1 MYDKIGTRI
10 SDVIERDVVAAARAC
25 RSDRLS
31 RRSRMSDKMGHRVLP
46 FGCCSRLRH
55 CHSVS
60 FVLPSTHPERNALYR
75 QRAEKRRARYA
86 CVQSF
91 EAVAVKARI

>member
-31 RRSRMSDKMGHRVLP
+31 R
-46 FGCCSRLRH
+46 
-55 CHSVS
+55 
-60 FVLPSTHPERNALYR
+60 
-75 QRAEKRRARYA
+75 
-86 CVQSF
+86 
-91 EAVAVKARI
+91 VAQG